1 MGRSKDDAKGDGGQ
15 EGSVTRADDLDP
27 AERGYGSGGAGYG
40 GAGTGAGGGEPGSG
54 AGRPDERPAGQAGS
68 VYDPGSVSGS
78 GAEAGEVQGADD
90 APEIEASPEDGESQ
104 DEITLSSTNT
114 RLPSDVE
121 TQESTGTDDKPGAG
135 L

>member
-1 MGRSKDDAKGDGGQ
+1 MGDSKSDG

-27 AERGYGSGGAGYG
+27 ADRGYGSGGAGYG
-40 GAGTGAGGGEPGSG
+40 GAGTGAGQGEPGSGG

-68 VYDPGSVSGS
+68 VYDPGSVAGS
-78 GAEAGEVQGADD
+78 GPEAGEVQGPDD
-90 APEIEASPEDGESQ
+90 APEIEASPQDGESQ
-104 DEITLSSTNT
+104 DEIALSSTNT

-121 TQESTGTDDKPGAG
+121 TQESTGADDKPGAG